1 MRIGKVN
8 EWEQGLEPPE
18 VEENIQERGLEF
30 SVPNPLSQL
39 LQHNVPRPLLFIPC
53 WIAFHVNTR
62 SYLVY
67 HRMINIS
74 VYLKKTLSNLMI
86 N

>member
-1 MRIGKVN
+1 MN
-8 EWEQGLEPPE
+8 EWEQRLEPPE

-39 LQHNVPRPLLFIPC
+39 LQRDVPRPLLFIPC
-53 WIAFHVNTR
+53 RIAFHVSTR

-67 HRMINIS
+67 HIMINIS

-86 N
+86 K

>member
-1 MRIGKVN
+1 MN

-53 WIAFHVNTR
+53 WIAFYVNTR
-62 SYLVY
+62 SYLVN
-67 HRMINIS
+67 HIIINIS
-74 VYLKKTLSNLMI
+74 VHLKKTLSTGNLMI
-86 N
+86 K